1 MKRVLISLLFL
12 FLCGHALTLIAQM
25 PTLTL
30 LPGQYE
36 IEFSAPGGPPD
47 RVRKD
52 LHCYTAQE
60 LEELPKLLAGGGEKD
75 GCKVTT
81 KVTGPTMTFTSECAV
96 AGRTVTTSGEMT
108 FTSRESYRVV
118 MNDPRDPRRLTI
130 TGKRI
135 GSCPK

>member
-1 MKRVLISLLFL
+1 MKRVLISFLFL
-12 FLCGHALTLIAQM
+12 FLCGHAPTLIAQM
-25 PTLTL
+25 PTL

-36 IEFSAPGGPPD
+36 IEISAPGDP

-81 KVTGPTMTFTSECAV
+81 RVTGPTMTFTSVCAV

-118 MNDPRDPRRLTI
+118 MKDPEPAII

-135 GSCPK
+135 GACPK

>member
-1 MKRVLISLLFL
+1 VEGLRECPLE
-12 FLCGHALTLIAQM
+12 
-25 PTLTL
+25 
-30 LPGQYE
+30 YE
-36 IEFSAPGGPPD
+36 IEFSMPGDP

-52 LHCYTAQE
+52 LRCYTAQE

-81 KVTGPTMTFTSECAV
+81 KVTGPTMTFTTVCSV
-96 AGRTVTTSGEMT
+96 AGSTVTTSGEMT

-118 MNDPRDPRRLTI
+118 MKDPGRPTI

-135 GSCPK
+135 GACPK

>member
-1 MKRVLISLLFL
+1 MKRVLISFLFP
-12 FLCGHALTLIAQM
+12 FLCGHAPTLIAQM
-25 PTLTL
+25 PTL

-36 IEFSAPGGPPD
+36 IEFSMPGDP

-60 LEELPKLLAGGGEKD
+60 LEALPKLLAGGDEKD

-81 KVTGPTMTFTSECAV
+81 KVTGPTMTFTTVCAV
-96 AGRTVTTSGEMT
+96 AGSTVTTSGEMT

-118 MNDPRDPRRLTI
+118 MKDPGRPTI

-135 GSCPK
+135 GECPK